1 VGQEFGG
8 FLGLRERSSSY
19 INTRGAACSSQDEFF
34 FKAPLFSKVRE
45 FQKSEIQLSDE
56 IKVFLLAW
64 CVRIQFIILVYFST
78 ILS

>member
-1 VGQEFGG
+1 MGQEFEG
-8 FLGLRERSSSY
+8 FLDLRERSFSY
-19 INTRGAACSSQDEFF
+19 INARGGLPLAGRVF

-45 FQKSEIQLSDE
+45 FQKSEIELSDE